1 MKMIQISN
9 YVKLVYQMPLNKVVK
24 IKIGSC
30 KMHKLATK
38 DCARIQL
45 RSGICENFAHGRGYL
60 RPGHGDGGGDA
71 AAGIFTREEPRRAP
85 AFYTE
90 PGLQRSRVRSGTMA
104 RMGGGGEKTRRR
116 SDKIAGPRHK
126 GQEEKVFPP
135 GHTSTPDWWSLA
147 GCHAASQD
155 VTRCHDSPGSRDR

>member
-90 PGLQRSRVRSGTMA
+90 PGLQRSRVRSGHN
-104 RMGGGGEKTRRR
+104 GQDGRRR
-116 SDKIAGPRHK
+116 GEDT
-126 GQEEKVFPP
+126 EEIRQDCGTTTQGTGRKSVSSWP
-135 GHTSTPDWWSLA
+135 HL
-147 GCHAASQD
+147 HA
-155 VTRCHDSPGSRDR
+155 

>member
-60 RPGHGDGGGDA
+60 RPGHG
-71 AAGIFTREEPRRAP
+71 TEEEMQMREYLHERSRGEHQH
-85 AFYTE
+85 FYTD
-90 PGLQRSRVRSGTMA
+90 PGLQRSQVRSGHN
-104 RMGGGGEKTRRR
+104 GQDGRRR
-116 SDKIAGPRHK
+116 REDT
-126 GQEEKVFPP
+126 EEIRQDC
-135 GHTSTPDWWSLA
+135 GSLTQGTGRKSVSSWPHLRA
-147 GCHAASQD
+147 
-155 VTRCHDSPGSRDR
+155 

>member
-1 MKMIQISN
+1 MKMIQISD

-90 PGLQRSRVRSGTMA
+90 PGLQRSRVRSGYN
-104 RMGGGGEKTRRR
+104 GQDGRRR
-116 SDKIAGPRHK
+116 GEDT
-126 GQEEKVFPP
+126 EEIRQDCGNLTQGTGRKSVSSWP
-135 GHTSTPDWWSLA
+135 HL
-147 GCHAASQD
+147 HA
-155 VTRCHDSPGSRDR
+155 

>member
-1 MKMIQISN
+1 MKMIQISD

-90 PGLQRSRVRSGTMA
+90 PGLQRSRVRSGHN
-104 RMGGGGEKTRRR
+104 GQDGRRR
-116 SDKIAGPRHK
+116 GEDT
-126 GQEEKVFPP
+126 EEIRQDCGNLTQGTGRKSVSSWP
-135 GHTSTPDWWSLA
+135 HL
-147 GCHAASQD
+147 HA
-155 VTRCHDSPGSRDR
+155 

>member
-1 MKMIQISN
+1 MIQISN

-90 PGLQRSRVRSGTMA
+90 PGLQRSRVRSGHN
-104 RMGGGGEKTRRR
+104 GQDGRRR
-116 SDKIAGPRHK
+116 GEDT
-126 GQEEKVFPP
+126 EEIRQDC
-135 GHTSTPDWWSLA
+135 GTPTQGTGRKSVSSWPHL
-147 GCHAASQD
+147 HA
-155 VTRCHDSPGSRDR
+155 

>member
-1 MKMIQISN
+1 MIQISN

-90 PGLQRSRVRSGTMA
+90 PGLQRSQVRSGHN
-104 RMGGGGEKTRRR
+104 GQDGRRR
-116 SDKIAGPRHK
+116 GEDT
-126 GQEEKVFPP
+126 EEIRQDC
-135 GHTSTPDWWSLA
+135 GTPTQGTGRKSVSSWPHL
-147 GCHAASQD
+147 HA
-155 VTRCHDSPGSRDR
+155 

>member
-90 PGLQRSRVRSGTMA
+90 PGLQRSRVRSGHN
-104 RMGGGGEKTRRR
+104 GQDGRRR
-116 SDKIAGPRHK
+116 REDT
-126 GQEEKVFPP
+126 EEIRQDC
-135 GHTSTPDWWSLA
+135 GTPTQGTGRKSVSSWPHL
-147 GCHAASQD
+147 HA
-155 VTRCHDSPGSRDR
+155 

>member
-1 MKMIQISN
+1 MIQISN

-71 AAGIFTREEPRRAP
+71 AAGIFTLRGAAASTSILHGARAAAQPSEERAP
-85 AFYTE
+85 W
-90 PGLQRSRVRSGTMA
+90 PGWEEAGRRH
-104 RMGGGGEKTRRR
+104 GGDQTRLRDPDTRDRKKKCFLLATPPRLTGG
-116 SDKIAGPRHK
+116 HW
-126 GQEEKVFPP
+126 P
-135 GHTSTPDWWSLA
+135 G
-147 GCHAASQD
+147 
-155 VTRCHDSPGSRDR
+155 VTRCHKM

>member
-1 MKMIQISN
+1 MIQISN

-90 PGLQRSRVRSGTMA
+90 PGLQRSQVRSGHD
-104 RMGGGGEKTRRR
+104 GQDGRRR
-116 SDKIAGPRHK
+116 GEDT
-126 GQEEKVFPP
+126 EEIRQDCGNLTQGTGRKSVSSWP
-135 GHTSTPDWWSLA
+135 HL
-147 GCHAASQD
+147 HA
-155 VTRCHDSPGSRDR
+155 

>member
-90 PGLQRSRVRSGTMA
+90 PGLQRSRVRSGHH
-104 RMGGGGEKTRRR
+104 GQDGRRR
-116 SDKIAGPRHK
+116 GEDT
-126 GQEEKVFPP
+126 EEIRQDCGSPTQGTGRKSVSSWP
-135 GHTSTPDWWSLA
+135 HL
-147 GCHAASQD
+147 HA
-155 VTRCHDSPGSRDR
+155 

>member
-1 MKMIQISN
+1 MIQISN

-71 AAGIFTREEPRRAP
+71 AAGIFTLRGAAASTSILHGARVAAQPSEERHN
-85 AFYTE
+85 
-90 PGLQRSRVRSGTMA
+90 GQDG
-104 RMGGGGEKTRRR
+104 RRR
-116 SDKIAGPRHK
+116 REDT
-126 GQEEKVFPP
+126 EEIRQDC
-135 GHTSTPDWWSLA
+135 GTPTQGTGRKSVSSWPHL
-147 GCHAASQD
+147 HA
-155 VTRCHDSPGSRDR
+155 